1 MTHKG
6 RNRETS
12 SEFMTTVQA
21 QNDGNSKTLKTGR
34 HEHLLIVFGRWADR
48 ICCDAQDRSR

>member
-1 MTHKG
+1 MTRKG

-12 SEFMTTVQA
+12 SEFMTIVQA

-34 HEHLLIVFGRWADR
+34 REHLLIVFGRWADR